1 MSSSDGLEKTPS
13 IHSHDDNQRK
23 RPERKKER
31 SERVRA
37 FFVGARDDDDM
48 CTRGRRATPPLFGKE
63 DARPPRTTTRIIAAF
78 ADRDDDVDF
87 GTTVTILQ
95 GGDHRN
101 HSPVS
106 SSSSSSS
113 VQRHLSF
120 NAREKKKKKKKK
132 NEEEREGA
140 RTIEKKSGVVSPE
153 DLLFLNVF
161 PEKAMNEDEDTTNFL
176 SLDGMF
182 ETLSDAN
189 DDVLREG
196 NEEKE
201 EEEEEEEMDS
211 RKKGGGVD
219 SLSRVPNDVL
229 CEITAK
235 YLSAKDVLSLEQTSN
250 TFREIFSRNE
260 LCWKN
265 QYLKKYRWRPEE
277 QWALATTLPFSSGLQ
292 KKAIKPP
299 NEGWKNALKRAVLRS
314 NSKVVDD
321 DDDDDDDKRVV
332 ITCSPTKDKVENINE
347 ALKNLRDGDVCVLEA
362 GTYYG
367 SIRVPSG
374 VHLRGVKLSREDLVH
389 IVADDEPAIV
399 GVENINFGNSNNTVM
414 VSNVSLWRHRAARD
428 GSIGCFGHHP
438 KHTACVHSESK
449 NIRLSLETCDI
460 VSAGEGVVAHNCEV
474 INSDVSSAL
483 SGIVLRNGD
492 ISGCVVTSAIAEDQK
507 SKINIDS
514 SSQSSS
520 DEADDVEMLELVTD
534 EDEEEDDA
542 ISIDSQSLSASRVYA
557 SIVILGS
564 DCEDSAEIANVTRK
578 NDTSVDVRNTRIVM
592 NSSHG
597 ISCLNGAEATV
608 RGCLIANN
616 EGGGVCVGKNS
627 RIRMFE
633 NLIALNTGVGFAVWG
648 GGYGEALRC
657 EIRENS
663 HTGVDVSCLGVV
675 KERNNDYYNI
685 YGRGG
690 NDEDG
695 GNETDDE
702 EYESE
707 LMSFLLAQRQHY
719 AITHRIVLKECLI
732 DNINVSG
739 GAHCDAFDCIIRKN
753 SNDEKQT
760 CVSVEKDSFLRISP
774 S

>member
-1 MSSSDGLEKTPS
+1 
-13 IHSHDDNQRK
+13 
-23 RPERKKER
+23 
-31 SERVRA
+31 
-37 FFVGARDDDDM
+37 M
-48 CTRGRRATPPLFGKE
+48 CTRGRRATPLFDKE
-63 DARPPRTTTRIIAAF
+63 DARPRTRAAF
-78 ADRDDDVDF
+78 ADRDKDDVDF
-87 GTTVTILQ
+87 GTTVTILK
-95 GGDHRN
+95 GEN
-101 HSPVS
+101 
-106 SSSSSSS
+106 
-113 VQRHLSF
+113 L
-120 NAREKKKKKKKK
+120 
-132 NEEEREGA
+132 
-140 RTIEKKSGVVSPE
+140 
-153 DLLFLNVF
+153 
-161 PEKAMNEDEDTTNFL
+161 NEDEDTKNL

-201 EEEEEEEMDS
+201 EEEEMDS
-211 RKKGGGVD
+211 RKKGAVVD
-219 SLSRVPNDVL
+219 SLSRVPNDIL

-321 DDDDDDDKRVV
+321 DDDDDDKRVV
-332 ITCSPTKDKVENINE
+332 ITCSATKDKVENINE

-367 SIRVPSG
+367 SIRVPTG

-399 GVENINFGNSNNTVM
+399 GVENINFGNSNNAVM

-474 INSDVSSAL
+474 INCDVSSAL

-514 SSQSSS
+514 EASSQSSS

-534 EDEEEDDA
+534 EDEKEDDA

-564 DCEDSAEIANVTRK
+564 DCEDSAEITNVTRK

-633 NLIALNTGVGFAVWG
+633 NLIALNRGIGLAMWG

-707 LMSFLLAQRQHY
+707 LMSFLLAQRQRY

>member
-1 MSSSDGLEKTPS
+1 
-13 IHSHDDNQRK
+13 
-23 RPERKKER
+23 
-31 SERVRA
+31 
-37 FFVGARDDDDM
+37 M
-48 CTRGRRATPPLFGKE
+48 CTRGRRATPLFDKE
-63 DARPPRTTTRIIAAF
+63 DARPRTRAAF
-78 ADRDDDVDF
+78 ADRDKDDVDF
-87 GTTVTILQ
+87 GTTVTILK
-95 GGDHRN
+95 GEN
-101 HSPVS
+101 
-106 SSSSSSS
+106 
-113 VQRHLSF
+113 L
-120 NAREKKKKKKKK
+120 
-132 NEEEREGA
+132 
-140 RTIEKKSGVVSPE
+140 
-153 DLLFLNVF
+153 
-161 PEKAMNEDEDTTNFL
+161 NEDEDTKNL

-201 EEEEEEEMDS
+201 EEEEMDS
-211 RKKGGGVD
+211 RKKGAVVD
-219 SLSRVPNDVL
+219 SLSRVPNDIL

-321 DDDDDDDKRVV
+321 DDDDDKRVV
-332 ITCSPTKDKVENINE
+332 ITCSATKDKAENINE

-367 SIRVPSG
+367 SIRVPTG

-399 GVENINFGNSNNTVM
+399 GVENINFGNSNNAVM

-474 INSDVSSAL
+474 INCDVSSAL

-514 SSQSSS
+514 EASSQSSS

-534 EDEEEDDA
+534 EDEKEDDA

-564 DCEDSAEIANVTRK
+564 DCEDSAEITNVTRK

-633 NLIALNTGVGFAVWG
+633 NLIALNRGIGLAMWG

-707 LMSFLLAQRQHY
+707 LMSFLLAQRQRY

>member
-13 IHSHDDNQRK
+13 IIHSHDDNRK
-23 RPERKKER
+23 RPTRKKER

-78 ADRDDDVDF
+78 ADRDDDVDL

-106 SSSSSSS
+106 SSSSSS

-120 NAREKKKKKKKK
+120 NAREKKKKKKKKK

-201 EEEEEEEMDS
+201 EEEEEEMDS

-265 QYLKKYRWRPEE
+265 QYLKKYQWRPEE

-314 NSKVVDD
+314 NSKVV
-321 DDDDDDDKRVV
+321 DDDDDDKRVV

-520 DEADDVEMLELVTD
+520 DEADDVEMFELVTD

>member
-1 MSSSDGLEKTPS
+1 
-13 IHSHDDNQRK
+13 
-23 RPERKKER
+23 
-31 SERVRA
+31 
-37 FFVGARDDDDM
+37 M
-48 CTRGRRATPPLFGKE
+48 CTRGRRATPLFDKE
-63 DARPPRTTTRIIAAF
+63 DARPRTRAAF
-78 ADRDDDVDF
+78 ADRDKDDVDF
-87 GTTVTILQ
+87 GTTVTILK
-95 GGDHRN
+95 GEN
-101 HSPVS
+101 
-106 SSSSSSS
+106 
-113 VQRHLSF
+113 L
-120 NAREKKKKKKKK
+120 
-132 NEEEREGA
+132 
-140 RTIEKKSGVVSPE
+140 
-153 DLLFLNVF
+153 
-161 PEKAMNEDEDTTNFL
+161 NEDEDTKNL

-201 EEEEEEEMDS
+201 EEEEMDS
-211 RKKGGGVD
+211 RKKGAVVD
-219 SLSRVPNDVL
+219 SLSRVPNDIL

-321 DDDDDDDKRVV
+321 DDDDKRVV
-332 ITCSPTKDKVENINE
+332 ITCSATKDKVENINE

-367 SIRVPSG
+367 SIRVPTG

-399 GVENINFGNSNNTVM
+399 GVENINFGNSNNAVM

-474 INSDVSSAL
+474 INCDVSSAL

-514 SSQSSS
+514 EASSQSSS

-534 EDEEEDDA
+534 EDEKEDDA

-564 DCEDSAEIANVTRK
+564 DCEDSAEITNVTRK

-633 NLIALNTGVGFAVWG
+633 NLIALNRGIGLAMWG

-707 LMSFLLAQRQHY
+707 LMSFLLAQRQRY

>member
-1 MSSSDGLEKTPS
+1 MVVVPS
-13 IHSHDDNQRK
+13 
-23 RPERKKER
+23 
-31 SERVRA
+31 
-37 FFVGARDDDDM
+37 
-48 CTRGRRATPPLFGKE
+48 
-63 DARPPRTTTRIIAAF
+63 
-78 ADRDDDVDF
+78 
-87 GTTVTILQ
+87 
-95 GGDHRN
+95 
-101 HSPVS
+101 
-106 SSSSSSS
+106 
-113 VQRHLSF
+113 
-120 NAREKKKKKKKK
+120 KKKK
-132 NEEEREGA
+132 NEDEREGA

-161 PEKAMNEDEDTTNFL
+161 PEKALNEDEDTKNL

-201 EEEEEEEMDS
+201 EEEEMDS
-211 RKKGGGVD
+211 RKKGAVVD
-219 SLSRVPNDVL
+219 SLSRVPNDIL

-321 DDDDDDDKRVV
+321 DDDDDDKRVV
-332 ITCSPTKDKVENINE
+332 ITCSATKDKVENINE

-367 SIRVPSG
+367 SIRVPTG

-399 GVENINFGNSNNTVM
+399 GVENINFGNSNNAVM

-474 INSDVSSAL
+474 INCDVSSAL

-514 SSQSSS
+514 EASSQSSS

-534 EDEEEDDA
+534 EDEKEDDA

-564 DCEDSAEIANVTRK
+564 DCEDSAEITNVTRK

-633 NLIALNTGVGFAVWG
+633 NLIALNRGIGLAMWG

-690 NDEDG
+690 N
-695 GNETDDE
+695 
-702 EYESE
+702 ES
-707 LMSFLLAQRQHY
+707 SAQER
-719 AITHRIVLKECLI
+719 KE
-732 DNINVSG
+732 G
-739 GAHCDAFDCIIRKN
+739 RGRWKRRK
-753 SNDEKQT
+753 
-760 CVSVEKDSFLRISP
+760 R
-774 S
+774 

>member
-13 IHSHDDNQRK
+13 IIHSHDDNRK
-23 RPERKKER
+23 RPTRKKER

-101 HSPVS
+101 HSPV

-196 NEEKE
+196 NEEK

-314 NSKVVDD
+314 NSKVV
-321 DDDDDDDKRVV
+321 DDDDDDKRVV

-520 DEADDVEMLELVTD
+520 DEADDVEMFELVTD

>member
-1 MSSSDGLEKTPS
+1 
-13 IHSHDDNQRK
+13 
-23 RPERKKER
+23 
-31 SERVRA
+31 
-37 FFVGARDDDDM
+37 M
-48 CTRGRRATPPLFGKE
+48 CTRGRRATPLFDKE
-63 DARPPRTTTRIIAAF
+63 DARPRTRAAF
-78 ADRDDDVDF
+78 ADRDKDDVDF
-87 GTTVTILQ
+87 GTTVTILK
-95 GGDHRN
+95 GEN
-101 HSPVS
+101 
-106 SSSSSSS
+106 
-113 VQRHLSF
+113 L
-120 NAREKKKKKKKK
+120 
-132 NEEEREGA
+132 
-140 RTIEKKSGVVSPE
+140 
-153 DLLFLNVF
+153 
-161 PEKAMNEDEDTTNFL
+161 NEDEDTKNL

-201 EEEEEEEMDS
+201 EEEEMDS
-211 RKKGGGVD
+211 RKKGAVVD
-219 SLSRVPNDVL
+219 SLSRVPNDIL

-321 DDDDDDDKRVV
+321 DDDDDKRVV
-332 ITCSPTKDKVENINE
+332 ITCSATKDKVENINE

-367 SIRVPSG
+367 SIRVPTG

-399 GVENINFGNSNNTVM
+399 GVENINFGNSNNAVM

-474 INSDVSSAL
+474 INCDVSSAL

-514 SSQSSS
+514 EASSQSSS

-534 EDEEEDDA
+534 EDEKEDDA

-564 DCEDSAEIANVTRK
+564 DCEDSAEITNVTRK

-633 NLIALNTGVGFAVWG
+633 NLIALNRGIGLAMWG

-707 LMSFLLAQRQHY
+707 LMSFLLAQRQRY

>member
-1 MSSSDGLEKTPS
+1 M
-13 IHSHDDNQRK
+13 
-23 RPERKKER
+23 
-31 SERVRA
+31 
-37 FFVGARDDDDM
+37 
-48 CTRGRRATPPLFGKE
+48 
-63 DARPPRTTTRIIAAF
+63 
-78 ADRDDDVDF
+78 
-87 GTTVTILQ
+87 
-95 GGDHRN
+95 
-101 HSPVS
+101 
-106 SSSSSSS
+106 
-113 VQRHLSF
+113 SF

-132 NEEEREGA
+132 KKNEDEREGA

-161 PEKAMNEDEDTTNFL
+161 PEKALNEDEDTKNL

-201 EEEEEEEMDS
+201 EEEEMDS
-211 RKKGGGVD
+211 RKKGAVVD
-219 SLSRVPNDVL
+219 SLSRVPNDIL

-321 DDDDDDDKRVV
+321 DDDKRVV
-332 ITCSPTKDKVENINE
+332 ITCSATKDKVENINE

-367 SIRVPSG
+367 SIRVPTG

-399 GVENINFGNSNNTVM
+399 GVENINFGNSNNAVM

-474 INSDVSSAL
+474 INCDVSSAL

-514 SSQSSS
+514 EASSQSSS

-534 EDEEEDDA
+534 EDEKEDDA

-564 DCEDSAEIANVTRK
+564 DCEDSAEITNVTRK

-633 NLIALNTGVGFAVWG
+633 NLIALNRGIGLAMWG

-707 LMSFLLAQRQHY
+707 LMSFLLAQRQRY

>member
-1 MSSSDGLEKTPS
+1 
-13 IHSHDDNQRK
+13 
-23 RPERKKER
+23 
-31 SERVRA
+31 
-37 FFVGARDDDDM
+37 M
-48 CTRGRRATPPLFGKE
+48 CTRGRRATPLFDKE
-63 DARPPRTTTRIIAAF
+63 DARPRT
-78 ADRDDDVDF
+78 
-87 GTTVTILQ
+87 
-95 GGDHRN
+95 
-101 HSPVS
+101 
-106 SSSSSSS
+106 
-113 VQRHLSF
+113 
-120 NAREKKKKKKKK
+120 KKK

-161 PEKAMNEDEDTTNFL
+161 PEKALNEDEDTKNL

-201 EEEEEEEMDS
+201 KEEEEEEMDS
-211 RKKGGGVD
+211 REKGAVVD
-219 SLSRVPNDVL
+219 SLSRVPNDIL

-321 DDDDDDDKRVV
+321 DDYDKRVV
-332 ITCSPTKDKVENINE
+332 ITCSATKDKVENINE

-367 SIRVPSG
+367 SIRVPTG

-399 GVENINFGNSNNTVM
+399 GVENINFGNSNNAVM

-474 INSDVSSAL
+474 INCDVSSAL

-514 SSQSSS
+514 EASSQSSS

-534 EDEEEDDA
+534 EDEKEDDA

-564 DCEDSAEIANVTRK
+564 DCEDSAEITNVTRK

-633 NLIALNTGVGFAVWG
+633 NLIALNRGIGLAMWG

-702 EYESE
+702 EFSKE
-707 LMSFLLAQRQHY
+707 LLSFLLAQRERY

>member
-1 MSSSDGLEKTPS
+1 
-13 IHSHDDNQRK
+13 
-23 RPERKKER
+23 
-31 SERVRA
+31 
-37 FFVGARDDDDM
+37 M
-48 CTRGRRATPPLFGKE
+48 CTRGRRATPLFDKE
-63 DARPPRTTTRIIAAF
+63 DARPRTRAAF
-78 ADRDDDVDF
+78 ADRGDKDDVDF
-87 GTTVTILQ
+87 GTTVTILK
-95 GGDHRN
+95 GEN
-101 HSPVS
+101 
-106 SSSSSSS
+106 
-113 VQRHLSF
+113 L
-120 NAREKKKKKKKK
+120 
-132 NEEEREGA
+132 
-140 RTIEKKSGVVSPE
+140 
-153 DLLFLNVF
+153 
-161 PEKAMNEDEDTTNFL
+161 NEDEDTKNL

-201 EEEEEEEMDS
+201 EEEEMDS
-211 RKKGGGVD
+211 RKKGAVVD
-219 SLSRVPNDVL
+219 SLSRVPNDIL

-321 DDDDDDDKRVV
+321 DDDDDDKRVV
-332 ITCSPTKDKVENINE
+332 ITCSATKDKVENINE

-367 SIRVPSG
+367 SIRVPTG

-399 GVENINFGNSNNTVM
+399 GVENINFGNSNNAVM

-474 INSDVSSAL
+474 INCDVSSAL

-514 SSQSSS
+514 EASSQSSS

-534 EDEEEDDA
+534 EDEKEDDA

-564 DCEDSAEIANVTRK
+564 DCEDSAEITNVTRK

-633 NLIALNTGVGFAVWG
+633 NLIALNRGIGLAMWG

-707 LMSFLLAQRQHY
+707 LMSFLLAQRQRY

>member
-1 MSSSDGLEKTPS
+1 
-13 IHSHDDNQRK
+13 
-23 RPERKKER
+23 
-31 SERVRA
+31 
-37 FFVGARDDDDM
+37 M
-48 CTRGRRATPPLFGKE
+48 CTRGRRATPLFDKE
-63 DARPPRTTTRIIAAF
+63 DARPRTRAAF
-78 ADRDDDVDF
+78 ADRDKDDVDF
-87 GTTVTILQ
+87 GTTVTILK
-95 GGDHRN
+95 GEN
-101 HSPVS
+101 
-106 SSSSSSS
+106 
-113 VQRHLSF
+113 L
-120 NAREKKKKKKKK
+120 
-132 NEEEREGA
+132 
-140 RTIEKKSGVVSPE
+140 
-153 DLLFLNVF
+153 
-161 PEKAMNEDEDTTNFL
+161 NEDEDTKNL

-201 EEEEEEEMDS
+201 EEEEMDS
-211 RKKGGGVD
+211 RKKGAVVD
-219 SLSRVPNDVL
+219 SLSRVPNDIL

-332 ITCSPTKDKVENINE
+332 ITCSATKDKVENINE

-367 SIRVPSG
+367 SIRVPTG

-399 GVENINFGNSNNTVM
+399 GVENINFGNSNNAVM

-474 INSDVSSAL
+474 INCDVSSAL

-514 SSQSSS
+514 EASSQSSS

-534 EDEEEDDA
+534 EDEKEDDA

-564 DCEDSAEIANVTRK
+564 DCEDSAEITNVTRK

-633 NLIALNTGVGFAVWG
+633 NLIALNRGIGLAMWG

-707 LMSFLLAQRQHY
+707 LMSFLLAQRQRY

>member
-13 IHSHDDNQRK
+13 IIHSHDDNRK
-23 RPERKKER
+23 RPTRKKER

-78 ADRDDDVDF
+78 ADRDDDVDL

-101 HSPVS
+101 HSPV

-196 NEEKE
+196 NEEK

-314 NSKVVDD
+314 NSKVV
-321 DDDDDDDKRVV
+321 DDDDDDKRVV

-520 DEADDVEMLELVTD
+520 DEADDVEMFELVTD

>member
-13 IHSHDDNQRK
+13 IIHSHDDNRK
-23 RPERKKER
+23 RPTRKKER

-201 EEEEEEEMDS
+201 EEEEEEMDS

-314 NSKVVDD
+314 NSKVV
-321 DDDDDDDKRVV
+321 DDDDDDKRVV

>member
-1 MSSSDGLEKTPS
+1 
-13 IHSHDDNQRK
+13 
-23 RPERKKER
+23 
-31 SERVRA
+31 
-37 FFVGARDDDDM
+37 
-48 CTRGRRATPPLFGKE
+48 
-63 DARPPRTTTRIIAAF
+63 
-78 ADRDDDVDF
+78 
-87 GTTVTILQ
+87 
-95 GGDHRN
+95 
-101 HSPVS
+101 
-106 SSSSSSS
+106 
-113 VQRHLSF
+113 LSF

-132 NEEEREGA
+132 KKNEDEREGA

-161 PEKAMNEDEDTTNFL
+161 PEKALNEDEDTKNL

-201 EEEEEEEMDS
+201 EEEEMDS
-211 RKKGGGVD
+211 RKKGAVVD
-219 SLSRVPNDVL
+219 SLSRVPNDIL

-321 DDDDDDDKRVV
+321 DDDKRVV
-332 ITCSPTKDKVENINE
+332 ITCSATKDKVENINE

-367 SIRVPSG
+367 SIRVPTG

-399 GVENINFGNSNNTVM
+399 GVENINFGNSNNAVM

-474 INSDVSSAL
+474 INCDVSSAL

-514 SSQSSS
+514 EASSQSSS

-534 EDEEEDDA
+534 EDEKEDDA

-564 DCEDSAEIANVTRK
+564 DCEDSAEITNVTRK

-633 NLIALNTGVGFAVWG
+633 NLIALNRGIGLAMWG

-707 LMSFLLAQRQHY
+707 LMSFLLAQRQRY

>member
-1 MSSSDGLEKTPS
+1 
-13 IHSHDDNQRK
+13 
-23 RPERKKER
+23 
-31 SERVRA
+31 
-37 FFVGARDDDDM
+37 
-48 CTRGRRATPPLFGKE
+48 
-63 DARPPRTTTRIIAAF
+63 
-78 ADRDDDVDF
+78 
-87 GTTVTILQ
+87 
-95 GGDHRN
+95 
-101 HSPVS
+101 
-106 SSSSSSS
+106 
-113 VQRHLSF
+113 
-120 NAREKKKKKKKK
+120 
-132 NEEEREGA
+132 
-140 RTIEKKSGVVSPE
+140 
-153 DLLFLNVF
+153 
-161 PEKAMNEDEDTTNFL
+161 
-176 SLDGMF
+176 
-182 ETLSDAN
+182 
-189 DDVLREG
+189 
-196 NEEKE
+196 
-201 EEEEEEEMDS
+201 
-211 RKKGGGVD
+211 
-219 SLSRVPNDVL
+219 
-229 CEITAK
+229 
-235 YLSAKDVLSLEQTSN
+235 
-250 TFREIFSRNE
+250 
-260 LCWKN
+260 
-265 QYLKKYRWRPEE
+265 
-277 QWALATTLPFSSGLQ
+277 
-292 KKAIKPP
+292 
-299 NEGWKNALKRAVLRS
+299 
-314 NSKVVDD
+314 
-321 DDDDDDDKRVV
+321 
-332 ITCSPTKDKVENINE
+332 
-347 ALKNLRDGDVCVLEA
+347 
-362 GTYYG
+362 
-367 SIRVPSG
+367 
-374 VHLRGVKLSREDLVH
+374 
-389 IVADDEPAIV
+389 
-399 GVENINFGNSNNTVM
+399 
-414 VSNVSLWRHRAARD
+414 
-428 GSIGCFGHHP
+428 
-438 KHTACVHSESK
+438 
-449 NIRLSLETCDI
+449 
-460 VSAGEGVVAHNCEV
+460 
-474 INSDVSSAL
+474 
-483 SGIVLRNGD
+483 
-492 ISGCVVTSAIAEDQK
+492 VTSAIAEDQK

-514 SSQSSS
+514 EASSQSSS

-564 DCEDSAEIANVTRK
+564 DCEDSAEITNVTRK

-633 NLIALNTGVGFAVWG
+633 NLIALNRGIGLAMWG

-707 LMSFLLAQRQHY
+707 LMSFLLAQRQRY

>member
-1 MSSSDGLEKTPS
+1 
-13 IHSHDDNQRK
+13 
-23 RPERKKER
+23 
-31 SERVRA
+31 
-37 FFVGARDDDDM
+37 M
-48 CTRGRRATPPLFGKE
+48 CTRGRRATPLFDKE
-63 DARPPRTTTRIIAAF
+63 DARPRTHAAF
-78 ADRDDDVDF
+78 ADHGDKDDVDF
-87 GTTVTILQ
+87 GTTVTILK
-95 GGDHRN
+95 GEN
-101 HSPVS
+101 
-106 SSSSSSS
+106 
-113 VQRHLSF
+113 LSF
-120 NAREKKKKKKKK
+120 NAKKKKKKKK

-161 PEKAMNEDEDTTNFL
+161 PEKALNEDEDTKNL

-201 EEEEEEEMDS
+201 KEEEEEEMDS
-211 RKKGGGVD
+211 RKKGAVVD
-219 SLSRVPNDVL
+219 SLSRVPNDIL

-321 DDDDDDDKRVV
+321 DDYDKRVV
-332 ITCSPTKDKVENINE
+332 ITCSATKDKVENINE

-367 SIRVPSG
+367 SIRVPTG

-399 GVENINFGNSNNTVM
+399 GVENINFGNSNNAVM

-474 INSDVSSAL
+474 INCDVSSAL

-514 SSQSSS
+514 EASSQSSS

-534 EDEEEDDA
+534 EDEKEDDA

-564 DCEDSAEIANVTRK
+564 DCEDSAEITNVTRK

-633 NLIALNTGVGFAVWG
+633 NLIALNRGIGLAMWG

-707 LMSFLLAQRQHY
+707 LMSFLLAQRQRY

>member
-1 MSSSDGLEKTPS
+1 MR
-13 IHSHDDNQRK
+13 RK
-23 RPERKKER
+23 ARER
-31 SERVRA
+31 S
-37 FFVGARDDDDM
+37 
-48 CTRGRRATPPLFGKE
+48 RR
-63 DARPPRTTTRIIAAF
+63 
-78 ADRDDDVDF
+78 
-87 GTTVTILQ
+87 
-95 GGDHRN
+95 
-101 HSPVS
+101 
-106 SSSSSSS
+106 
-113 VQRHLSF
+113 
-120 NAREKKKKKKKK
+120 
-132 NEEEREGA
+132 
-140 RTIEKKSGVVSPE
+140 KSGVVSPE

-161 PEKAMNEDEDTTNFL
+161 PEKALNEDEDTKNL
-176 SLDGMF
+176 SLDGLF

-201 EEEEEEEMDS
+201 EEEEMDS
-211 RKKGGGVD
+211 RKKGAVVD
-219 SLSRVPNDVL
+219 SLSRVPNDIL

-321 DDDDDDDKRVV
+321 DDDKRVV
-332 ITCSPTKDKVENINE
+332 ITCSATKDKVENINE

-367 SIRVPSG
+367 SIRVPTG

-399 GVENINFGNSNNTVM
+399 GVENINFGNSNNAVM

-474 INSDVSSAL
+474 INCDVSSAL

-514 SSQSSS
+514 EASSQSSS

-534 EDEEEDDA
+534 EDEKEDDA

-564 DCEDSAEIANVTRK
+564 DCEDSAEITNVTRK

-633 NLIALNTGVGFAVWG
+633 NLIALNRGIGLAMWG

-707 LMSFLLAQRQHY
+707 LMSFLLAQRQRY

>member
-13 IHSHDDNQRK
+13 IHSHDDNRK
-23 RPERKKER
+23 RPTRKKER

-120 NAREKKKKKKKK
+120 NAREKKKKKKKKKK

-314 NSKVVDD
+314 NSKVV
-321 DDDDDDDKRVV
+321 DDDDDDKRVV

>member
-13 IHSHDDNQRK
+13 IIHSHDDNRK
-23 RPERKKER
+23 RPTRKKER

-314 NSKVVDD
+314 NSKVV
-321 DDDDDDDKRVV
+321 DDDDDDKRVV

>member
-1 MSSSDGLEKTPS
+1 
-13 IHSHDDNQRK
+13 
-23 RPERKKER
+23 
-31 SERVRA
+31 
-37 FFVGARDDDDM
+37 M
-48 CTRGRRATPPLFGKE
+48 CTRGRRATPLFDKE
-63 DARPPRTTTRIIAAF
+63 DARPRTRAAF
-78 ADRDDDVDF
+78 ADRDKDDVDF
-87 GTTVTILQ
+87 GTTVTILK
-95 GGDHRN
+95 GEN
-101 HSPVS
+101 
-106 SSSSSSS
+106 
-113 VQRHLSF
+113 L
-120 NAREKKKKKKKK
+120 
-132 NEEEREGA
+132 
-140 RTIEKKSGVVSPE
+140 
-153 DLLFLNVF
+153 
-161 PEKAMNEDEDTTNFL
+161 NEDEDTKNL

-201 EEEEEEEMDS
+201 EEEEMDS
-211 RKKGGGVD
+211 RKKGAVVD
-219 SLSRVPNDVL
+219 SLSRVPNDIL

-321 DDDDDDDKRVV
+321 DDDKRVV
-332 ITCSPTKDKVENINE
+332 ITCSATKDKVENINE

-367 SIRVPSG
+367 SIRVPTG

-399 GVENINFGNSNNTVM
+399 GVENINFGNSNNAVM

-474 INSDVSSAL
+474 INCDVSSAL

-514 SSQSSS
+514 EASSQSSS

-534 EDEEEDDA
+534 EDEKEDDA

-564 DCEDSAEIANVTRK
+564 DCEDSAEITNVTRK

-633 NLIALNTGVGFAVWG
+633 NLIALNRGIGLAMWG

-707 LMSFLLAQRQHY
+707 LMSFLLAQRQRY

>member
-13 IHSHDDNQRK
+13 IIHSHDDNRK
-23 RPERKKER
+23 RPTRKKER

-101 HSPVS
+101 HSPVSS

-196 NEEKE
+196 NEEK

-314 NSKVVDD
+314 NSKVV
-321 DDDDDDDKRVV
+321 DDDDDDKRVV

-520 DEADDVEMLELVTD
+520 DEADDVEILELVTD

>member
-1 MSSSDGLEKTPS
+1 
-13 IHSHDDNQRK
+13 
-23 RPERKKER
+23 
-31 SERVRA
+31 
-37 FFVGARDDDDM
+37 M
-48 CTRGRRATPPLFGKE
+48 CTRGRRATPLFDKE
-63 DARPPRTTTRIIAAF
+63 DARPRTRAAF
-78 ADRDDDVDF
+78 ADRGDKDDVDF
-87 GTTVTILQ
+87 GTTVTILK
-95 GGDHRN
+95 GEN
-101 HSPVS
+101 
-106 SSSSSSS
+106 
-113 VQRHLSF
+113 L
-120 NAREKKKKKKKK
+120 
-132 NEEEREGA
+132 
-140 RTIEKKSGVVSPE
+140 
-153 DLLFLNVF
+153 
-161 PEKAMNEDEDTTNFL
+161 NEDEDTKNL

-201 EEEEEEEMDS
+201 EEEEMDS
-211 RKKGGGVD
+211 RKKGAVVD
-219 SLSRVPNDVL
+219 SLSRVPNDIL

-321 DDDDDDDKRVV
+321 DDDDDKRVV
-332 ITCSPTKDKVENINE
+332 ITCSATKDKVENINE

-367 SIRVPSG
+367 SIRVPTG

-399 GVENINFGNSNNTVM
+399 GVENINFGNSNNAVM

-474 INSDVSSAL
+474 INCDVSSAL

-514 SSQSSS
+514 EASSQSSS

-534 EDEEEDDA
+534 EDEKEDDA

-564 DCEDSAEIANVTRK
+564 DCEDSAEITNVTRK

-633 NLIALNTGVGFAVWG
+633 NLIALNRGIGLAMWG

-707 LMSFLLAQRQHY
+707 LMSFLLAQRQRY

>member
-1 MSSSDGLEKTPS
+1 
-13 IHSHDDNQRK
+13 
-23 RPERKKER
+23 
-31 SERVRA
+31 
-37 FFVGARDDDDM
+37 M

-201 EEEEEEEMDS
+201 EEEEEEEEMDS

-314 NSKVVDD
+314 NSKVV
-321 DDDDDDDKRVV
+321 DDDDDDKRVV

>member
-1 MSSSDGLEKTPS
+1 MMM
-13 IHSHDDNQRK
+13 I
-23 RPERKKER
+23 KE
-31 SERVRA
+31 S
-37 FFVGARDDDDM
+37 
-48 CTRGRRATPPLFGKE
+48 
-63 DARPPRTTTRIIAAF
+63 
-78 ADRDDDVDF
+78 
-87 GTTVTILQ
+87 
-95 GGDHRN
+95 
-101 HSPVS
+101 
-106 SSSSSSS
+106 
-113 VQRHLSF
+113 
-120 NAREKKKKKKKK
+120 
-132 NEEEREGA
+132 
-140 RTIEKKSGVVSPE
+140 
-153 DLLFLNVF
+153 
-161 PEKAMNEDEDTTNFL
+161 
-176 SLDGMF
+176 
-182 ETLSDAN
+182 
-189 DDVLREG
+189 
-196 NEEKE
+196 
-201 EEEEEEEMDS
+201 
-211 RKKGGGVD
+211 
-219 SLSRVPNDVL
+219 
-229 CEITAK
+229 
-235 YLSAKDVLSLEQTSN
+235 
-250 TFREIFSRNE
+250 
-260 LCWKN
+260 
-265 QYLKKYRWRPEE
+265 
-277 QWALATTLPFSSGLQ
+277 
-292 KKAIKPP
+292 
-299 NEGWKNALKRAVLRS
+299 
-314 NSKVVDD
+314 
-321 DDDDDDDKRVV
+321 
-332 ITCSPTKDKVENINE
+332 ITCSATKDKVENINE

-367 SIRVPSG
+367 SIRVPTG

-399 GVENINFGNSNNTVM
+399 GVENINFGNSNNAVM

-474 INSDVSSAL
+474 INCDVSSAL

-514 SSQSSS
+514 EAPSQSSS

-534 EDEEEDDA
+534 EDEKEDDA

-564 DCEDSAEIANVTRK
+564 DCEDSAEITNVTRK

-633 NLIALNTGVGFAVWG
+633 NLIALNRGIGLAMWG

-707 LMSFLLAQRQHY
+707 LMSFLLAQRQRY

>member
-13 IHSHDDNQRK
+13 IIHSHDDNRK
-23 RPERKKER
+23 RPTRKKER

-106 SSSSSSS
+106 SSSSSS

-120 NAREKKKKKKKK
+120 NAREKKKKKKKKK

-196 NEEKE
+196 NEEK

-314 NSKVVDD
+314 NSKVV
-321 DDDDDDDKRVV
+321 DDDDDDKRVV

-520 DEADDVEMLELVTD
+520 DEADDVEMFELVTD

>member
-13 IHSHDDNQRK
+13 IIHSHDDNRK
-23 RPERKKER
+23 RPTRKKER

-201 EEEEEEEMDS
+201 EEEEEEMDS

-265 QYLKKYRWRPEE
+265 QYLKKYQWRPEE

-314 NSKVVDD
+314 NSKVV
-321 DDDDDDDKRVV
+321 DDDDDDKRVV

-520 DEADDVEMLELVTD
+520 DEADDVEMFELVTD

>member
-1 MSSSDGLEKTPS
+1 
-13 IHSHDDNQRK
+13 
-23 RPERKKER
+23 
-31 SERVRA
+31 
-37 FFVGARDDDDM
+37 M
-48 CTRGRRATPPLFGKE
+48 CTRGRRATPLFDKE
-63 DARPPRTTTRIIAAF
+63 DARPRTHAAF
-78 ADRDDDVDF
+78 ADHGDKDDVDF
-87 GTTVTILQ
+87 GTTVTILK
-95 GGDHRN
+95 GEN
-101 HSPVS
+101 
-106 SSSSSSS
+106 
-113 VQRHLSF
+113 LSF

-132 NEEEREGA
+132 KKNEDEREGA

-161 PEKAMNEDEDTTNFL
+161 PEKALNEDEDTKNL

-201 EEEEEEEMDS
+201 EEEEMDS
-211 RKKGGGVD
+211 RKKGAVVD
-219 SLSRVPNDVL
+219 SLSRVPNDIL

-321 DDDDDDDKRVV
+321 DDDKRVV
-332 ITCSPTKDKVENINE
+332 ITCSATKDKVENINE

-367 SIRVPSG
+367 SIRVPTG

-399 GVENINFGNSNNTVM
+399 GVENINFGNSNNAVM

-474 INSDVSSAL
+474 INCDVSSAL

-514 SSQSSS
+514 EASSQSSS

-534 EDEEEDDA
+534 EDEKEDDA

-564 DCEDSAEIANVTRK
+564 DCEDSAEITNVTRK

-633 NLIALNTGVGFAVWG
+633 NLIALNRGIGLAMWG

-707 LMSFLLAQRQHY
+707 LMSFLLAQRQRY

>member
-1 MSSSDGLEKTPS
+1 
-13 IHSHDDNQRK
+13 
-23 RPERKKER
+23 
-31 SERVRA
+31 
-37 FFVGARDDDDM
+37 
-48 CTRGRRATPPLFGKE
+48 
-63 DARPPRTTTRIIAAF
+63 
-78 ADRDDDVDF
+78 
-87 GTTVTILQ
+87 
-95 GGDHRN
+95 
-101 HSPVS
+101 
-106 SSSSSSS
+106 
-113 VQRHLSF
+113 
-120 NAREKKKKKKKK
+120 
-132 NEEEREGA
+132 
-140 RTIEKKSGVVSPE
+140 
-153 DLLFLNVF
+153 
-161 PEKAMNEDEDTTNFL
+161 
-176 SLDGMF
+176 MF

-201 EEEEEEEMDS
+201 EEEEMDS
-211 RKKGGGVD
+211 RKKGAVVD
-219 SLSRVPNDVL
+219 SLSRVPNDIL

-332 ITCSPTKDKVENINE
+332 ITCSATKDKVENINE

-367 SIRVPSG
+367 SIRVPTG

-399 GVENINFGNSNNTVM
+399 GVENINFGNSNNAVM

-474 INSDVSSAL
+474 INCDVSSAL

-514 SSQSSS
+514 EASSQSSS

-534 EDEEEDDA
+534 EDEKEDDA

-564 DCEDSAEIANVTRK
+564 DCEDSAEITNVTRK

-633 NLIALNTGVGFAVWG
+633 NLIALNRGIGLAMWG

-707 LMSFLLAQRQHY
+707 LMSFLLAQRQRY

>member
-1 MSSSDGLEKTPS
+1 
-13 IHSHDDNQRK
+13 
-23 RPERKKER
+23 
-31 SERVRA
+31 
-37 FFVGARDDDDM
+37 M
-48 CTRGRRATPPLFGKE
+48 CTRGRRATPLFDKE
-63 DARPPRTTTRIIAAF
+63 DARPRTRADF
-78 ADRDDDVDF
+78 ADRDKDDVDF
-87 GTTVTILQ
+87 GTTVTILK
-95 GGDHRN
+95 GEN
-101 HSPVS
+101 
-106 SSSSSSS
+106 
-113 VQRHLSF
+113 LSF

-132 NEEEREGA
+132 NEDEREGA

-161 PEKAMNEDEDTTNFL
+161 PEKALNEDEDTKNL

-201 EEEEEEEMDS
+201 KEEEEEMDS
-211 RKKGGGVD
+211 RKKGAVVD
-219 SLSRVPNDVL
+219 SLSRVPNDIL

-321 DDDDDDDKRVV
+321 DDDDDDKRVV
-332 ITCSPTKDKVENINE
+332 ITCSATKDKVENINE

-367 SIRVPSG
+367 SIRVPTG

-399 GVENINFGNSNNTVM
+399 GVENINFGNSNNAVM

-474 INSDVSSAL
+474 INCDVSSAL

-514 SSQSSS
+514 EASSQSSS

-534 EDEEEDDA
+534 EDEKEDDA

-564 DCEDSAEIANVTRK
+564 DCEDSAEITNVTRK

-633 NLIALNTGVGFAVWG
+633 NLIALNRGIGLAMWG

-707 LMSFLLAQRQHY
+707 LMSFLLAQRQRY

>member
-1 MSSSDGLEKTPS
+1 
-13 IHSHDDNQRK
+13 
-23 RPERKKER
+23 
-31 SERVRA
+31 
-37 FFVGARDDDDM
+37 M
-48 CTRGRRATPPLFGKE
+48 CTRGRRATPLFDKE
-63 DARPPRTTTRIIAAF
+63 DARPRTRAAF
-78 ADRDDDVDF
+78 ADRDKDDVDF
-87 GTTVTILQ
+87 GTTVTILK
-95 GGDHRN
+95 GEN
-101 HSPVS
+101 
-106 SSSSSSS
+106 
-113 VQRHLSF
+113 L
-120 NAREKKKKKKKK
+120 
-132 NEEEREGA
+132 
-140 RTIEKKSGVVSPE
+140 
-153 DLLFLNVF
+153 
-161 PEKAMNEDEDTTNFL
+161 NEDEDTKNL

-201 EEEEEEEMDS
+201 EEEEMDS
-211 RKKGGGVD
+211 RKKGAVVD
-219 SLSRVPNDVL
+219 SLSRVPNDIL

-332 ITCSPTKDKVENINE
+332 ITCSATKDKVENINE

-367 SIRVPSG
+367 SIRVPTG

-399 GVENINFGNSNNTVM
+399 GVENINFGNSNNAVM

-474 INSDVSSAL
+474 INCDVSSAL

-514 SSQSSS
+514 EASSQSSS

-534 EDEEEDDA
+534 EDEKEDDA

-564 DCEDSAEIANVTRK
+564 DCEDSAEITNVTRK

-633 NLIALNTGVGFAVWG
+633 NLIALNRGIGLAMWG

>member
-1 MSSSDGLEKTPS
+1 
-13 IHSHDDNQRK
+13 
-23 RPERKKER
+23 
-31 SERVRA
+31 
-37 FFVGARDDDDM
+37 M
-48 CTRGRRATPPLFGKE
+48 CTRGRRATPLFDKE
-63 DARPPRTTTRIIAAF
+63 DARPRTHAAF
-78 ADRDDDVDF
+78 ADHGDKDDVDF
-87 GTTVTILQ
+87 GTTVTILK
-95 GGDHRN
+95 GEN
-101 HSPVS
+101 
-106 SSSSSSS
+106 
-113 VQRHLSF
+113 LSF
-120 NAREKKKKKKKK
+120 NAKKKKKKKK

-161 PEKAMNEDEDTTNFL
+161 PEKALNEDEDTKNL

-201 EEEEEEEMDS
+201 EEEEMDS
-211 RKKGGGVD
+211 RKKGAVVD
-219 SLSRVPNDVL
+219 SLSRVPNDIL

-321 DDDDDDDKRVV
+321 DDDKRVV
-332 ITCSPTKDKVENINE
+332 ITCSATKDKVENINE

-367 SIRVPSG
+367 SIRVPTG

-399 GVENINFGNSNNTVM
+399 GVENINFGNSNNAVM

-474 INSDVSSAL
+474 INCDVSSAL

-514 SSQSSS
+514 EASSQSSS

-534 EDEEEDDA
+534 EDEKEDDA

-564 DCEDSAEIANVTRK
+564 DCEDSAEITNVTRK

-633 NLIALNTGVGFAVWG
+633 NLIALNRGIGLAMWG

-707 LMSFLLAQRQHY
+707 LMSFLLAQRQRY

>member
-1 MSSSDGLEKTPS
+1 
-13 IHSHDDNQRK
+13 
-23 RPERKKER
+23 
-31 SERVRA
+31 
-37 FFVGARDDDDM
+37 M
-48 CTRGRRATPPLFGKE
+48 CTRGRRATPLFDKE
-63 DARPPRTTTRIIAAF
+63 DARPRTHAAF
-78 ADRDDDVDF
+78 ADHGDKDDVDF
-87 GTTVTILQ
+87 GTTVTILK
-95 GGDHRN
+95 GEN
-101 HSPVS
+101 
-106 SSSSSSS
+106 
-113 VQRHLSF
+113 LSF
-120 NAREKKKKKKKK
+120 NAKKKKKKKK

-161 PEKAMNEDEDTTNFL
+161 PEKALNEDEDTKNL

-201 EEEEEEEMDS
+201 KEEEEEEMDS
-211 RKKGGGVD
+211 RKKGAVVD
-219 SLSRVPNDVL
+219 SLSRVPNDIL

-321 DDDDDDDKRVV
+321 DDYDKRVV
-332 ITCSPTKDKVENINE
+332 ITCSATKDKVENINE

-367 SIRVPSG
+367 SIRVPTG

-399 GVENINFGNSNNTVM
+399 GVENINFGNSNNAVM

-474 INSDVSSAL
+474 INCDVSSAL

-514 SSQSSS
+514 EASSQSSS

-534 EDEEEDDA
+534 EDEKEDDA

-564 DCEDSAEIANVTRK
+564 DCEDSAEITNVTRK

-633 NLIALNTGVGFAVWG
+633 NLIALNRGIGLAMWG

-702 EYESE
+702 EFSKE
-707 LMSFLLAQRQHY
+707 LLSFLLAQRERY

>member
-1 MSSSDGLEKTPS
+1 
-13 IHSHDDNQRK
+13 
-23 RPERKKER
+23 
-31 SERVRA
+31 
-37 FFVGARDDDDM
+37 M
-48 CTRGRRATPPLFGKE
+48 CTRGRRATPLFDKE
-63 DARPPRTTTRIIAAF
+63 DARPRTRAAF
-78 ADRDDDVDF
+78 ADRDKDDVDF
-87 GTTVTILQ
+87 GTTVTILK
-95 GGDHRN
+95 GEN
-101 HSPVS
+101 
-106 SSSSSSS
+106 
-113 VQRHLSF
+113 L
-120 NAREKKKKKKKK
+120 
-132 NEEEREGA
+132 
-140 RTIEKKSGVVSPE
+140 
-153 DLLFLNVF
+153 
-161 PEKAMNEDEDTTNFL
+161 NEDEDTKNL

-201 EEEEEEEMDS
+201 KEEEEEMDS
-211 RKKGGGVD
+211 RKKGAVVD
-219 SLSRVPNDVL
+219 SLSRVPNDIL

-321 DDDDDDDKRVV
+321 DDDDDDKRVV
-332 ITCSPTKDKVENINE
+332 ITCSATKDKVENINE

-367 SIRVPSG
+367 SIRVPTG

-399 GVENINFGNSNNTVM
+399 GVENINFGNSNNAVM

-474 INSDVSSAL
+474 INCDVSSAL

-514 SSQSSS
+514 EASSQSSS

-534 EDEEEDDA
+534 EDEKEDDA

-564 DCEDSAEIANVTRK
+564 DCEDSAEITNVTRK

-633 NLIALNTGVGFAVWG
+633 NLIALNRGIGLAMWG

-707 LMSFLLAQRQHY
+707 LMSFLLAQRQRY

>member
-13 IHSHDDNQRK
+13 IIHSHDDNRK
-23 RPERKKER
+23 RPTRKKER

-196 NEEKE
+196 NEEEE

-314 NSKVVDD
+314 NSKVV
-321 DDDDDDDKRVV
+321 DDDDDDKRVV